1 MTAHPANRR
10 PLALVSEPDAG
21 ADSISHR
28 AETVMRQWD
37 PEAQLVGALM
47 HLSASQAMPILK
59 LVPDSA
65 IWRPDNRWSMEI
77 IRHLVGQNADPDP
90 VTVLHTARGRGPAD
104 AGDTPV
110 SRRRHHK
117 FAVHL
122 ADLYTQTV
130 TPHLVRQYARDVLED
145 AFRRAVAAYGTRLA
159 DLAESGAGRGEL
171 TACITTM
178 RTDLA
183 ELWRRAEAAAPQ
195 TSPSR

>member
-1 MTAHPANRR
+1 
-10 PLALVSEPDAG
+10 
-21 ADSISHR
+21 
-28 AETVMRQWD
+28 MRQWD

-104 AGDTPV
+104 AVTHRSAVGAIT
-110 SRRRHHK
+110 S

-130 TPHLVRQYARDVLED
+130 TPLLVRQYAHDVLEN
-145 AFRRAVAAYGTRLA
+145 AFPTSCRRLWHTP
-159 DLAESGAGRGEL
+159 GRPG
-171 TACITTM
+171 
-178 RTDLA
+178 
-183 ELWRRAEAAAPQ
+183 
-195 TSPSR
+195 

>member
-10 PLALVSEPDAG
+10 PLALVASPAKSAASSHERSET
-21 ADSISHR
+21 I
-28 AETVMRQWD
+28 VWQWD
-37 PEAQLVGALM
+37 PEPQLVGALM
-47 HLSASQAMPILK
+47 HLSATNAAPILK
-59 LVPDSA
+59 LVPDNA
-65 IWRPDNRWSMEI
+65 IWRPDNRWTMEI
-77 IRHLVGQNADPDP
+77 IRHLVGQHADPDP

-122 ADLYTQTV
+122 ADLYTQTI
-130 TPHLVRQYARDVLED
+130 TPSLVRQYARDVLED